1 MWVREAELG
10 RIDHPSR
17 RWLARALGAFDW
29 AATSRVAEAESEP
42 VAAVLVL
49 SRSTQD
55 GVLARIVDLG
65 GDAEAR
71 DRVLRWGM
79 RISAAAGADRAQVW
93 RVRGQAADLA
103 ALGFVQVRPYWRMDR
118 PDLDD
123 LPELALPA
131 GYRLLSEDKG
141 DLPDAAWVAVY
152 NDAFASHW
160 RHAPQ
165 TVESWQQMRA
175 QRDPGLTLMALQGDE
190 AAASVWCDVDL
201 YERDVRPQP
210 VGVVGTVGTL
220 PGHRRRGLGAA
231 LMVEGMRRMRARG
244 AASASLYV
252 DALNPTG
259 AADLY
264 RRLGFA
270 VGLELDVFEAAPG

>member
-1 MWVREAELG
+1 
-10 RIDHPSR
+10 
-17 RWLARALGAFDW
+17 
-29 AATSRVAEAESEP
+29 
-42 VAAVLVL
+42 
-49 SRSTQD
+49 
-55 GVLARIVDLG
+55 
-65 GDAEAR
+65 
-71 DRVLRWGM
+71 
-79 RISAAAGADRAQVW
+79 
-93 RVRGQAADLA
+93 
-103 ALGFVQVRPYWRMDR
+103 
-118 PDLDD
+118 
-123 LPELALPA
+123 
-131 GYRLLSEDKG
+131 
-141 DLPDAAWVAVY
+141 
-152 NDAFASHW
+152 
-160 RHAPQ
+160 
-165 TVESWQQMRA
+165 
-175 QRDPGLTLMALQGDE
+175 MALQGDE